1 MATTLSVLAS
11 NPPAPSRLGPA
22 RVDPRGPRLA
32 AVATTVVLAAV
43 LITGSSWLLLAQALL
58 FALGAVGR
66 SPYGQIYAR
75 LVRPRLAPPVELED
89 TRPLRFA
96 QTVGLVFTVVALAGL
111 SLPTTVVTLL
121 ATAAALAAAFL
132 NAAFG
137 ICLGC
142 EAYLLIRRAA
152 PASRRSASEHVTTE
166 VPA

>member
-1 MATTLSVLAS
+1 MATTLSVPTPSVRSA
-11 NPPAPSRLGPA
+11 SRLGPA

-43 LITGSSWLLLAQALL
+43 LVTGSTWLLLAQALL
-58 FALGAVGR
+58 FALGSAGR

-75 LVRPRLAPPVELED
+75 FVRPRLAPPSELED

-96 QTVGLVFTVVALAGL
+96 QTVGLVFTLVALAGL
-111 SLPTTVVTLL
+111 ALPTAVVTLV
-121 ATAAALAAAFL
+121 ATSAALAAAFL